1 MKTNQLLAVFLERLK
16 AVEDRLRGDTEVI
29 QRDIELIKSIPLP
42 ERGDTGPEGAVGPQG
57 VEGIQGRTGESGPAG
72 PQGKQGPRGSKG
84 DKGSTGNQGVQ
95 GKDGKAGPKGP
106 KGEKGTK
113 GDAGKTGKTGK
124 EGKAGHIPRH
134 KIENGKVAFEIAPN
148 RYGEWITFKQ
158 TNQYYSGG
166 GNTTNGAA
174 AGLKWIDYVSN
185 YAVEPVFEQSIASG
199 DVYRYQYANDTLYRL
214 IGSNPYSDRF
224 YSAFNGSAVSGLIIE
239 RAMTI

>member
-1 MKTNQLLAVFLERLK
+1 VKTNQLLAVFLERLK
-16 AVEDRLRGDTEVI
+16 AVEDRLRGNTETLK
-29 QRDIELIKSIPLP
+29 RDIELIKSIPLP
-42 ERGDTGPEGAVGPQG
+42 ERGDIGPEGEIGIQGP
-57 VEGIQGRTGESGPAG
+57 EGIQGRTGESGPAG

-84 DKGSTGNQGVQ
+84 DKGTQGSQGVQ
-95 GKDGKAGPKGP
+95 GKEGKSGPKGP
-106 KGEKGTK
+106 SGNKGEKGVT
-113 GDAGKTGKTGK
+113 GNTGKTGK

-166 GNTTNGAA
+166 GSTNAVP

-185 YAVEPVFEQSIASG
+185 YAVDPVFEQSIASG

-214 IGSNPYSDRF
+214 VGSNPYSDRF
-224 YSAFNGSAVSGLIIE
+224 YSAFDGSAVSGLVIE
-239 RAMTI
+239 RGMTI